1 MKLRIQGNSIRVR
14 LTQTEVNYL
23 GEGGECVSNLDFPNG
38 NRLSYR
44 LSVAAELGCHFSDN
58 IITVSL
64 AETAV
69 KGWATSYQ
77 VGIKGDLSL
86 ENGDKLSIL
95 VEKDF
100 QCLSE
105 RAEDESDLFPNPK
118 ESH

>member
-14 LTQTEVNYL
+14 LTQTEVNQL
-23 GEGGECVSNLDFPNG
+23 GEGIDCISHLDFPNSSSL
-38 NRLSYR
+38 NYR
-44 LSVAAELGCHFSDN
+44 LSVATVLGCKFSDN
-58 IITVSL
+58 LITISL
-64 AETAV
+64 PETEV
-69 KGWATSYQ
+69 RGWATSDH
-77 VGIKGDLSL
+77 VGIEGDLTL

-100 QCLSE
+100 KCLTE

>member
-14 LTQTEVNYL
+14 LTQTEVNRL
-23 GEGGECVSNLDFPNG
+23 GEGLDCISQLDFPNG
-38 NRLSYR
+38 HRLSYQI
-44 LSVAAELGCHFSDN
+44 SVAAELACTFSDSV
-58 IITVSL
+58 ITVSL
-64 AETAV
+64 PENEV
-69 KGWATSYQ
+69 KGWATSDQ

-100 QCLSE
+100 KCLTE

>member
-1 MKLRIQGNSIRVR
+1 MKLRIQGNSIRFR
-14 LTQTEVNYL
+14 LSQTEVRNL
-23 GEGGECVSNLDFPNG
+23 GEGIHCIGNLDFPSG

-44 LSVAAELGCHFSDN
+44 LSIGAKLVCDFSDN
-58 IITVSL
+58 LITISL
-64 AETAV
+64 PETAV
-69 KGWATSYQ
+69 KAWATTDQ
-77 VGIKGDLSL
+77 VGIKGELNL

-100 QCLSE
+100 QCLTE

>member
-14 LTQTEVNYL
+14 LTQTEVNNL
-23 GEGGECVSNLDFPNG
+23 GEGIDCISHLDFPNG

-44 LSVAAELGCHFSDN
+44 LSVATALACDFSDN
-58 IITVSL
+58 VITVSL
-64 AETAV
+64 PKTAV
-69 KGWATSYQ
+69 KAWATTDQ
-77 VGIKGDLSL
+77 VGIKGDLNL

-100 QCLSE
+100 QCLTE